1 MDYYIQMIRL
11 TPKILEDLAPGMISL
26 IVYVIVS
33 AIWSMDLGIY
43 AAMGSGVA
51 GLYITYLKDYRFVKL
66 IMIDT
71 FLLFVSGIAA
81 LMSGN
86 EIYFKIKP
94 VLLEGILLVIL
105 WHSPHRKKNYIL
117 ELSGRYITGMR
128 IVKTAALKRNRFLFL
143 LIGFLGVHIISVLYA
158 SFYFPT
164 VVWGI
169 ISILIF
175 YVVIAAFVAYYYLSK
190 KCEDKKFSG
199 LEIIPVV
206 DESGTVTGKEIRDEL
221 HFNPEKKFLHPVVHL
236 HVFNREGLLYLQKR
250 QSSKKV
256 QPGKW
261 DTAVGGHIDW
271 GETLEEGLI
280 REAREE
286 IGLEGFK
293 PFFRKKYI
301 WETDVEK
308 ELVYMFSVVIN
319 HIPEPDPG
327 EISEG
332 RFWRMEEIRKLRGS
346 GIFTPNLEYEMVM
359 LGM

>member
-1 MDYYIQMIRL
+1 MIRL
-11 TPKILEDLAPGMISL
+11 TPKILVDLLPGMISM
-26 IVYVIVS
+26 IVYVVIS
-33 AIWSMDLGIY
+33 SIGTMDLGIY
-43 AAMGSGVA
+43 AAMGTGVA
-51 GLYITYLKDYRFVKL
+51 GLFITYLQDYRFVKL
-66 IMIDT
+66 VMIDT

-81 LMSGN
+81 LLSGN
-86 EIYFKIKP
+86 EIFIKIKP

-105 WHSPHRKKNYIL
+105 WHSPSRKKNFIL

-128 IVKTAALKRNRFLFL
+128 IVKTAVLKRNKFLFL
-143 LIGFLGVHIISVLYA
+143 LIGFIGMNIITVLYA
-158 SFYFPT
+158 ALHFST

-169 ISILIF
+169 ISTVIF
-175 YVVIAAFVAYYYLSK
+175 YGVIAAFVAYYYLSK
-190 KCEDKKFSG
+190 KWEEKKFSG
-199 LEIIPVV
+199 KEIIPVV
-206 DESGTVTGKEIRDEL
+206 DEFGTVTGKDIRDEL

-236 HVFNREGLLYLQKR
+236 HVFNREGMLYLQKR
-250 QSSKKV
+250 QNSKKI

-308 ELVYMFSVVIN
+308 ELVYVFSVVIN

-332 RFWRMEEIRKLRGS
+332 RFWSMEEIRKLKGS
-346 GIFTPNLEYEMVM
+346 GIFTPNLEYEIVM
-359 LGM
+359 LDM